1 MTMQASGQAAT
12 FDDVQEFTP
21 VFDDGTYILT
31 VVRIEATD
39 GQFGAGLKWV
49 FTMVNKATGE
59 PVYAPNSSELYE
71 FFQFS
76 STKVTPRTKVYPWLV
91 AFLGRPLQIG
101 ESGAALVQAVLG
113 RSAEAM
119 IGVEAGDMGGRQK
132 ILTIK
137 SVGVGATRTA
147 RQAATPQAPIYTAQ
161 GDPIEPAGIDDDE
174 EELLAKLEAARAR
187 KGAANRSKA
196 GVSDATYNEIFK
208 DDLPL

>member
-1 MTMQASGQAAT
+1 MTMQATGQAPA

-21 VFDDGTYILT
+21 IFDDGTYILT
-31 VVRIEATD
+31 VARIEATE

-71 FFQFS
+71 FFQYS

-101 ESGAALVQAVLG
+101 ESGAALVSAVLG

-137 SVGVGATRTA
+137 AVGGKTARTA
-147 RQAATPQAPIYTAQ
+147 AQVTPPAAPKYTAQ
-161 GDPIEPAGIDDDE
+161 GDLMEPDEDDE
-174 EELLAKLEAARAR
+174 DALLARLEAARAR
-187 KGAANRSKA
+187 KGAANRAKA
-196 GVSDATYNEIFK
+196 GVSDETYNAIFK
-208 DDLPL
+208 DELPL